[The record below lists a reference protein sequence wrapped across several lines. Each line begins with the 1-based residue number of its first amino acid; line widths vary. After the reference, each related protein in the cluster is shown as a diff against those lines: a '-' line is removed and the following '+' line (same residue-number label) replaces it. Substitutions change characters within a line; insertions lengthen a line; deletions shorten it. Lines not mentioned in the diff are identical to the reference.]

1 MSRGAMKKLLGP
13 PLIPEVTYHWPNGS
27 HTIYVNSQIES
38 CIARMQGG
46 DWCYFHGDWAI
57 SECLIEVGVYPT
69 DLGGRQHQ
77 TLFSQREDKPDQWF
91 TIKGDLATVLRRT
104 HTAALHIKEAEMF
117 DIFYNVIVPYYDALN
132 KALEHTR

>member
-57 SECLIEVGVYPT
+57 SECLIEVGVSPT
-69 DLGGRQHQ
+69 DLGGREHQ

-91 TIKGDLATVLRRT
+91 TIKGDLATILRRT
-104 HTAALHIKEAEMF
+104 HTAALHIKEDEMF